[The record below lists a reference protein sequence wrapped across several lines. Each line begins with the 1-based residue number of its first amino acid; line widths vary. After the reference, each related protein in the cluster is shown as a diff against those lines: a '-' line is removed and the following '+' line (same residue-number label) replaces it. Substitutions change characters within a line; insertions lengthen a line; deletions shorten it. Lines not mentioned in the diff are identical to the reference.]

1 MKITVWIRPDHRDP
15 TGRDITLR
23 TDYKP
28 ESRDNPVI
36 QRYGR
41 KLLNAI
47 EGNAEKDKGDAR

>member
-1 MKITVWIRPDHRDP
+1 MKLTVWIRPDHRDP

-23 TDYKP
+23 TDYKL

-47 EGNAEKDKGDAR
+47 EGTADKNNQE